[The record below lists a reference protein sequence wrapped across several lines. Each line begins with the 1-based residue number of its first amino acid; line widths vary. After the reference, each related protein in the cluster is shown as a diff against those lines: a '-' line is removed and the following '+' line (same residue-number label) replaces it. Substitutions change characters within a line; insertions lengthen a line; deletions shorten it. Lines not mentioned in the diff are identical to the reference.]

1 VTYLFQTPAIC
12 DLDGD
17 HKDEIIVGTASDS
30 VWAFNGNKSRV
41 PGFPVKLNNDLA
53 GSICA
58 GDIDGD
64 GFFELL
70 AQTKG
75 LIGKAYLINHDG
87 TIAAGWPVNA
97 KIADIFFTPS
107 PALGDFNN
115 DGDLEC
121 VVYSWDGTSAKINI
135 FNPTGTNYP
144 GWPKTTGT
152 KFTDTSSLTV
162 ADVNGDGS
170 LDVILG
176 DESRYI
182 YAYSS
187 TGALIPGFPVQA
199 EDAVRS
205 TPFLT
210 DVDLDG
216 DIDMIVHSWDQNIY
230 AFDLPGTYNP
240 ARAPWPTLQAN
251 SHRNGC
257 HGFEVPTGIESAAF
271 AYDVIRDGVSLAW
284 MYAASAG
291 ERFDIER
298 GVSDGGSASNF
309 VTVASGLLAD
319 ADGTIRFDD
328 RSVETGRTYVY
339 RLVSADDAGEVYT
352 TGPIYI
358 PAGRPELS
366 QNHPNPFNPTTEI
379 EYVVPDGAPENVAI
393 VVYDVAGARIRTLV
407 DRRVAPGRHTVVW
420 DGRDH
425 NGSTVGT
432 GVYFY
437 RMQQAGFTETKKMLL
452 LK

>member
-1 VTYLFQTPAIC
+1 V
-12 DLDGD
+12 
-17 HKDEIIVGTASDS
+17 
-30 VWAFNGNKSRV
+30 
-41 PGFPVKLNNDLA
+41 
-53 GSICA
+53 
-58 GDIDGD
+58 
-64 GFFELL
+64 
-70 AQTKG
+70 
-75 LIGKAYLINHDG
+75 GKAYLINHDG
-87 TIAAGWPVNA
+87 TIATGWPVNA

-107 PALGDFNN
+107 SALGDFNN
-115 DGDLEC
+115 DGKLEC
-121 VVYSWDGTSAKINI
+121 VVYAWDGTTAKINI
-135 FNPTGTNYP
+135 FNYTGTNYP

-170 LDVILG
+170 LDVVLG

-182 YAYSS
+182 YAYSA

-230 AFDLPGTYNP
+230 AFDLAGTYNP

-257 HGFEVPTGIESAAF
+257 YGFEVPTGIESAAF
-271 AYDVIRDGVSLAW
+271 AFEVVRDGVSLTW
-284 MYAASAG
+284 MYAATAG
-291 ERFDIER
+291 ERFDLER
-298 GVSDGGSASNF
+298 GVAENGVASGF
-309 VTVASGLLAD
+309 VTVASNLMAS
-319 ADGTIRFDD
+319 ADGTLRFED
-328 RSVETGRTYVY
+328 RSVEMGRRYVY
-339 RLVSADDAGEVYT
+339 QLVGVDDPGNVYT

-358 PAGRPELS
+358 PAVRPDLS

-379 EYVVPDGAPENVAI
+379 EYVVPDGAPQRVAV
-393 VVYDVAGARIRTLV
+393 VVYDVSGARVRTLV
-407 DRRVAPGRHTVVW
+407 DRQVPPGRHTVVW
-420 DGRDH
+420 EGRDS
-425 NGSTVGT
+425 NGNTVGT

-437 RMQQAGFTETKKMLL
+437 RMQLKGFTETKKMLL